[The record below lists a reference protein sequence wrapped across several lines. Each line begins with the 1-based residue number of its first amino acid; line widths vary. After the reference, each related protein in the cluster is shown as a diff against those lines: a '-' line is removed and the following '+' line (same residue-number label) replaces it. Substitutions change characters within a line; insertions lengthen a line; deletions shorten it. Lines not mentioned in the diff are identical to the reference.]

1 MRLECMQGINLNS
14 VFSRRPNALAPVLG
28 SDAYPD
34 IRGMVRFFQLGIG
47 VIVVTEVMG
56 LPEPHDVCI
65 NPVFGCHIHSG
76 GCCTGNREDSFADAM
91 AHYNPCDCEHPYHAG
106 DMPPIFGNCGYAY
119 SVFLTNRFGVEEII
133 GRTVIIHLHPDDF
146 HSQPSGE
153 SGTKIACGVIKRN
166 L

>member
-1 MRLECMQGINLNS
+1 MFRDNCCSMQGINLNS

-34 IRGMVRFFQLGIG
+34 
-47 VIVVTEVMG
+47 
-56 LPEPHDVCI
+56 
-65 NPVFGCHIHSG
+65 
-76 GCCTGNREDSFADAM
+76 
-91 AHYNPCDCEHPYHAG
+91 
-106 DMPPIFGNCGYAY
+106 
-119 SVFLTNRFGVEEII
+119 
-133 GRTVIIHLHPDDF
+133 DF